1 MDIQQR
7 IKERRKACKL
17 TQEDVAGLLGVSI
30 MTIRRWEWGQQVP
43 TADVLPKLAAALNT
57 TVGYLM
63 GIEDNPERASSSE
76 KPNCSPEPALQT
88 AHESET
94 VHTTGRLIYEWG
106 KDNRLDLPDTPENRA
121 MLAEVLKE
129 AMAGKRENINA

>member
-1 MDIQQR
+1 MTMAER
-7 IKERRKACKL
+7 IKRQRKANGMN
-17 TQEDVAGLLGVSI
+17 QEELADRLGLSI
-30 MTIRRWEWGQQVP
+30 TTIRRWEWGARAPNTDIMPQ
-43 TADVLPKLAAALNT
+43 LAAALGT
-57 TVGYLM
+57 SVAYLM
-63 GIEDNPERASSSE
+63 GLEDDPTL
-76 KPNCSPEPALQT
+76 EPPAPPVPQT